1 MTIWRLRANTICIIF
16 HDRHIVNGH
25 DSWQEMLITGLNLVW
40 LGTDILHIIAW
51 VLLNVGVSHYGEVS
65 LPKMIDKL
73 LFTTERR
80 ALPIVNTH
88 CLLCIIGTT
97 SKISSNMVEPVLVS

>member
-1 MTIWRLRANTICIIF
+1 
-16 HDRHIVNGH
+16 
-25 DSWQEMLITGLNLVW
+25 MLITGLLLVW
-40 LGTDILHIIAW
+40 LGTTFFHIIGW
-51 VLLNVGVSHYGEVS
+51 VLLNVDVSQYGEVS

-80 ALPIVNTH
+80 ALPIVNAH
-88 CLLCIIGTT
+88 CLLCIVGTT